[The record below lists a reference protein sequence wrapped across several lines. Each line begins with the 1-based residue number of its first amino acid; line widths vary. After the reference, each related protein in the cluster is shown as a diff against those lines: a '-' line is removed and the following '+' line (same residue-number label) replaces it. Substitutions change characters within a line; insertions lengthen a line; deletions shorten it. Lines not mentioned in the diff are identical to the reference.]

1 MSNEKLGTV
10 IDGIGASEVIDSSGE
25 VISIEGIDTSS
36 LDVDGLINTEHSSNT
51 TTQLIGK
58 VVSYHKIFKKEDCQN
73 SRQRYFWDKVE
84 APYLYIK
91 AVLFDKFNHSGAQDA
106 VAMMRFDKEL
116 NKDNTRQ
123 VGGFSIEG
131 SRLGKEGNR
140 ITKCIA
146 RKIAWTAYPCNK
158 TCVAEILEEDKP
170 IEITAKQLLAAF
182 KKSED
187 IESDLKKADYNTKLA
202 FKLTAKPK
210 KVDTYKPITTATGEH
225 REGSEI
231 KPKAVS
237 TPAKAPEKQKVGQR
251 TDYTGSKKKMKT
263 GYQIYNNPDTWK
275 SETNTVR
282 QSILKNMSNQNIKR
296 RMMLSEKKENMRKDI
311 LKKMAD
317 DAFEHFE
324 KKEELLGFV
333 TTQYPEMTEQEVLAF
348 AKTFAYVQ
356 MKKSEMEMVKI
367 TDNIEGNDLQKASRS
382 SKHHAEQVA
391 SGKKSKWESR
401 YKESRGPQKGVHNKA
416 TGLSSEK
423 HGGTSEAGAYVKG
436 NKAKARDY
444 DFNPEKRSAQIDEA
458 RKEHHKVIREQ
469 KEMKAP
475 NLPKSETDVVKAD
488 HAHGYSEK
496 NPKIDIHHKGRYHAS
511 TNWSKTLKQAKEK
524 HLERNPEHKPEDVKA
539 YYSDPKPKKK

>member
-58 VVSYHKIFKKEDCQN
+58 VVSYHKIFKKEDCEN
-73 SRQRYFWDKVE
+73 DRQRYFWDKVE

-158 TCVAEILEEDKP
+158 TCIAEILDEEKP

-182 KKSED
+182 KKSEE
-187 IESDLKKADYNTKLA
+187 IESDLKKAEVGKSKFLPKKTKEFSSIVPEPKAHKPESPYQPRRTFTSEESPKNLRLGDRITYP
-202 FKLTAKPK
+202 KKPK
-210 KVDTYKPITTATGEH
+210 TKSSTYKD
-225 REGSEI
+225 
-231 KPKAVS
+231 
-237 TPAKAPEKQKVGQR
+237 PE
-251 TDYTGSKKKMKT
+251 
-263 GYQIYNNPDTWK
+263 TWK
-275 SETNTVR
+275 NETNTIR
-282 QSILKNMSNQNIKR
+282 QSILKNMSKQNIQR
-296 RMMLSEKKENMRKDI
+296 RMMLSEEKENMRKDI

-324 KKEELLGFV
+324 KKEELIDFV
-333 TTQYPEMTEQEVLAF
+333 AGQYPEMTEQEVLAF

-367 TDNIEGNDLQKASRS
+367 TNSIEGNDLQKA
-382 SKHHAEQVA
+382 AGE
-391 SGKKSKWESR
+391 
-401 YKESRGPQKGVHNKA
+401 KGVHQRHPKVTFHDNKGKYLEGK
-416 TGLSSEK
+416 TQ
-423 HGGTSEAGAYVKG
+423 GTSRAGYM
-436 NKAKARDY
+436 N
-444 DFNPEKRSAQIDEA
+444 IEA
-458 RKEHHKVIREQ
+458 RRGERDPQDVLDAHSNKLKEL
-469 KEMKAP
+469 KAMPKP
-475 NLPKSETDVVKAD
+475 NLPKSEKDVVKAD

-496 NPKIDIHHKGRYHAS
+496 NPKIDIHHKGKYHAS

-539 YYSDPKPKKK
+539 YYSNPKPKKK